1 MKVHFVGAGPGDP
14 ELLTCKANRL
24 LREAQVCIFAGSL
37 VSPEVLALIGT
48 NAERH
53 DSSSM
58 SLSEIIA
65 VYVEARSRGLDVV
78 RLHSGEPSIYGAIAE
93 QMDELDRLGIEYDIV
108 PGISSFQAAAS
119 VLRAELTAPEVSQTV
134 ILTRARGRTPLPPSQ
149 ELAKLAVS
157 RATLCIFLS
166 TGGLEEVVAAL
177 LPEYGAACPAAV
189 VYHATW
195 PDQKVI
201 RTRLEDLAAAA
212 GAAGLRKTA
221 IILVGEALARSA
233 TRSRLYDSGFSHEYR
248 KVGRP

>member
-14 ELLTCKANRL
+14 ELLTCKAARL

-37 VSPEVLALIGT
+37 VSPGVLALIGAK
-48 NAERH
+48 AERH
-53 DSSSM
+53 DSASI

-65 VYVEARSRGLDVV
+65 VCVDARGRGLDVV

-93 QMDELDRLGIEYDIV
+93 QMDELDRLGIDYDIV

-119 VLRAELTAPEVSQTV
+119 VLRSELTSPEVSQTV
-134 ILTRARGRTPLPPSQ
+134 ILTRARGRTPLPASQ

-166 TGGLEEVVAAL
+166 TACVEEVVSAL
-177 LPEYGAACPAAV
+177 VPEYGADCPAAI

-201 RTRLEDLAAAA
+201 RTRLEDLAVAARST
-212 GAAGLRKTA
+212 GLRKTA
-221 IILVGEALARSA
+221 LILVGEALGRSAARSC
-233 TRSRLYDSGFSHEYR
+233 LYDAAFSHEYR
-248 KVGRP
+248 KAGQP